1 MENRVI
7 KVLMLTGILCVT
19 GITLCACQ
27 GIRQVSDE
35 SQNQEEAGK
44 VNSEDNA
51 VDNILNEEPD
61 TENPDKGNPGT
72 QAEAN
77 DGEINTAPPDLEGTI
92 KDIQGKELTVVEA
105 ITQKFNKVRVTYDDN
120 TVFVIKNI
128 YDGGARFETENGTVS
143 DLATGQLVEIW
154 GTSAADE
161 LQAAE
166 ICIVN
171 VVLD

>member
-1 MENRVI
+1 M
-7 KVLMLTGILCVT
+7 
-19 GITLCACQ
+19 
-27 GIRQVSDE
+27 
-35 SQNQEEAGK
+35 
-44 VNSEDNA
+44 
-51 VDNILNEEPD
+51 
-61 TENPDKGNPGT
+61 
-72 QAEAN
+72 
-77 DGEINTAPPDLEGTI
+77 
-92 KDIQGKELTVVEA
+92 
-105 ITQKFNKVRVTYDDN
+105 
-120 TVFVIKNI
+120 IKNI

>member
-51 VDNILNEEPD
+51 VDNMLWRHR
-61 TENPDKGNPGT
+61 
-72 QAEAN
+72 QAMMIPN
-77 DGEINTAPPDLEGTI
+77 LTRLGLHTMI
-92 KDIQGKELTVVEA
+92 IQCL
-105 ITQKFNKVRVTYDDN
+105 
-120 TVFVIKNI
+120 
-128 YDGGARFETENGTVS
+128 
-143 DLATGQLVEIW
+143 
-154 GTSAADE
+154 
-161 LQAAE
+161 
-166 ICIVN
+166 
-171 VVLD
+171 